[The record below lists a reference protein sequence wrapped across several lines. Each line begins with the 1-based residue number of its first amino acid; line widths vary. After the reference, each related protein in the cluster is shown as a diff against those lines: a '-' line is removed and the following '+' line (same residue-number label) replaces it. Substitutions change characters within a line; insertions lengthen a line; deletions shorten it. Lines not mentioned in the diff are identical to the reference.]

1 MAIGINSNKT
11 RMDSFRFA
19 SGGLIHV
26 LMNQRNFQIQLVVGI
41 VVVIGAWLLHFN
53 RIEWLI
59 LILTIGLV
67 LASELINTVV
77 EVVVDLAVK
86 ERLIPDAKIA
96 KDVAAAAV
104 LVTSIFAVI
113 LGLILFVPHFL

>member
-1 MAIGINSNKT
+1 MAIGTYGSKT
-11 RMDSFRFA
+11 RIESLRFA
-19 SGGLIHV
+19 SGGLKHAIY
-26 LMNQRNFQIQLVVGI
+26 NQRNFQIQIIFGLI
-41 VVVIGAWLLHFN
+41 VIAAAWFLNFS

-86 ERLIPDAKIA
+86 ERLLPDAKIA

-104 LVTSIFAVI
+104 LLTSIFSVI
-113 LGLILFVPHFL
+113 IGLILFVPHFL

>member
-1 MAIGINSNKT
+1 MAVGTNSNKT
-11 RMDSFRFA
+11 RIDSFKFA
-19 SGGLIHV
+19 SGGLIHA
-26 LMNQRNFQIQLVVGI
+26 LINQRNFQIQIVIGI
-41 VVVIGAWLLHFN
+41 VVIIGAWLLHFS

-59 LILTIGLV
+59 LILTVGLV

-77 EVVVDLAVK
+77 EIVVDLAVK

-104 LVTSIFAVI
+104 LLTSIFAVI
-113 LGLILFVPHFL
+113 LGLILFIPHFL

>member
-1 MAIGINSNKT
+1 MAVGAYSNKT
-11 RMDSFRFA
+11 RIDSFKFA
-19 SGGLIHV
+19 SGGLRHALI
-26 LMNQRNFQIQLVVGI
+26 NQPNFQIQLVIGI
-41 VVVIGAWLLHFN
+41 VVVISAWLLHFS

-86 ERLIPDAKIA
+86 ERLLPDAKIA

-104 LVTSIFAVI
+104 LLTSIFAVI
-113 LGLILFVPHFL
+113 LGLILFIPHFL